1 MYCRNCGVDLDGDV
15 KFCPKC
21 GVAID
26 ESDINPSI
34 SVVNVHCTSC
44 GAPMQLSDDK
54 TALFCEYC
62 GAKKILVENE
72 NVVLERLR
80 NEVKREQQNITSE
93 QEKLNKYRQGVFMRL
108 TIVFAVLSVGGCFVA
123 FRDSRIYAGITA
135 VGQIVLFTL
144 SLLVGNRVLKFKP
157 RWLYIVFGVV
167 GLLMVS
173 LFLSLYNGRLYNML

>member
-1 MYCRNCGVDLDGDV
+1 
-15 KFCPKC
+15 
-21 GVAID
+21 
-26 ESDINPSI
+26 
-34 SVVNVHCTSC
+34 
-44 GAPMQLSDDK
+44 MQLSDDK

>member
-1 MYCRNCGVDLDGDV
+1 MYCHNCGTVLADDV
-15 KFCPKC
+15 MFCSKC
-21 GVAID
+21 GVAVAG
-26 ESDINPSI
+26 SDINPSI
-34 SVVNVHCTSC
+34 SVVNVHCSSC